1 MNPCLKE
8 HAMPRTK
15 NLPFQK
21 SLLAIAIGS
30 ALTPVWALE
39 LVQEPPLPTSKSAFV
54 APNVII
60 SVDDSGSM
68 DYCSNAE
75 SATKCV
81 KNINN
86 TGRTSSTVYSCNTG
100 YTLYSSNNCRSDTN
114 DNTKRSGKNGNYS
127 CSAGYVLSGNNCYKQ
142 DNSQLISTL
151 TYSCPSER
159 TLDTS
164 TNDCFT
170 WGGATDETEP
180 VNGAWPVTARRMNVL
195 KYSLKKVFND
205 TTLIP
210 DGKIRLAW
218 QAMWNNGGSPGVGP
232 RQQTGYNWWGNPT
245 YSPAGATSVNSTTLG
260 VNSMKPLQG
269 SATAD
274 GTHRKNFLDFV
285 GKLTAD
291 NGTPSHRM
299 FSQAD
304 GYMRLTPNSNTSP
317 WSTDPGGTGTKG
329 TEYLGCRRNY
339 HIMMTDGRWNGT
351 ATALP
356 DTTKRDNATNLSIGG
371 GKAAYSGT
379 DSALYRDTS
388 IGTTLADWAFYSWAT
403 PLQANTALKDAD
415 KLKTSLVYD
424 QAPDTET
431 FGTGTDQVT
440 LKKFWNPKYNP
451 ATWPHMVTYTI
462 GFSEMAYKWDY
473 PSITAPTQMAPFG
486 YDGSFPLLAKGTT
499 SWPDLYYTNNQNN
512 TESRNSLDLWHAAL
526 NGRGRFYA
534 IQQGAELEN
543 AFREIIGK
551 INEESAPLPDKI
563 AGGGST
569 SGYNVSQSNAGIF
582 ASVYSPLNS
591 WSGSITA
598 SRAVEPEEYACPTK
612 DDPAA
617 KCYRFPDTIAG
628 WQGKSTA
635 DRLDEAWPAGDA
647 VDGRLVL
654 SWSDATSTGIPFKW
668 SSDTAIGYSE
678 AQKWALLGAT
688 SGDTTQAP
696 LKTQG
701 INIVNYI
708 RGDRRLEGTTTDK
721 PLRVRFSRQ
730 GDVVN
735 SEIWYTGGPISN
747 YAMGYSTFVAA
758 QKNRTPVLYVGG
770 NDGMLH
776 GFSATDGKELIAYVP
791 RGVVGGLKALTDK
804 DYQHR
809 YYVDGS
815 PMTGDITDGSNWKT
829 LLVGSLGAGGKGYF
843 VLDVTNPGNFGTASA
858 SDLVVLDRTRGSTEA
873 ATDCSALSGTAKTVC
888 DTAVAENNDIGNIV
902 AQPGRNPANLQEA
915 TQITRMNNGR
925 WAVVMGNGYNSA
937 NQRPVLLVQYLDGD
951 DKRLMRIQAT
961 TDTTGSGNAKDNG
974 LASPALMDLNGDGKT
989 DVVYAGDNLG
999 NLWKFDLTSTDETQW
1014 KVAFGGTDYN
1024 TPGSGKPLFTTR
1036 GPVELNG
1043 TRDQVQPITA
1053 PPIVRAN
1060 DRTMTVGTGA
1070 SAKTVSIGGMMV
1082 AFGTGR
1088 NLTAN
1093 DRNTSITQNVQTV
1106 YSVLDNTRYR
1116 MNTDKTALE
1125 VHPGTGDC
1133 ATEPSTC
1140 IPTPAAVGTMASN
1153 GATLAKQ
1160 TIAAVS
1166 GTVSGD
1172 DATVNA
1178 TQELTKATW
1187 KDYKGWYL
1195 DLPAKGERLLKP
1207 MQFFDGSNILAVYS
1221 ESPSGTK
1228 NAESDNINESCVP
1241 VKVDTSAGAQWR
1253 TLINIMDGKRPSIQ
1267 LVDTNNDGFYN
1278 SADLNV
1284 SRVAV
1289 KTGTPILI
1297 TKRNRIADITGGGGA
1312 RDTLNRM
1319 PEQSMRPSWR
1329 QIK

>member
-30 ALTPVWALE
+30 ALTPVWALD
-39 LVQEPPLPTSKSAFV
+39 LVQAPPMPTSKSAFV

-68 DYCSNAE
+68 GFRLDTGSTKD
-75 SATKCV
+75 AT
-81 KNINN
+81 NN
-86 TGRTSSTVYSCNTG
+86 TTPNADKSWPLTS
-100 YTLYSSNNCRSDTN
+100 
-114 DNTKRSGKNGNYS
+114 
-127 CSAGYVLSGNNCYKQ
+127 
-142 DNSQLISTL
+142 
-151 TYSCPSER
+151 
-159 TLDTS
+159 
-164 TNDCFT
+164 
-170 WGGATDETEP
+170 
-180 VNGAWPVTARRMNVL
+180 RRMNIL
-195 KYSLKKVFND
+195 KYSLTQVFND
-205 TTLIP
+205 KELIP
-210 DGKIRLAW
+210 DGKIRLGW
-218 QAMWNNGGSPGVGP
+218 QAMWNNGNTVDKYGDLDYWYGSGTNPGKGKTP
-232 RQQTGYNWWGNPT
+232 
-245 YSPAGATSVNSTTLG
+245 GADNIQSTNS
-260 VNSMKPLQG
+260 S
-269 SATAD
+269 
-274 GTHRKNFLDFV
+274 RKNYIRPLDENQRTNFLNFV
-285 GKLTAD
+285 SYLLPK
-291 NGTPSHRM
+291 NGTPSHKL
-299 FSQAD
+299 FKQAD
-304 GYMRLTPNSNTSP
+304 EHMRAALSKTGP
-317 WSTDPGGTGTKG
+317 WSTDPGGTGTKAE
-329 TEYLGCRRNY
+329 EYLGCRRNY
-339 HIMMTDGRWNGT
+339 HIMLTDGQWNGT
-351 ATALP
+351 VSGGQQDGTNWAASGSRLAYN
-356 DTTKRDNATNLSIGG
+356 TTSDQTRIYKDD
-371 GKAAYSGT
+371 
-379 DSALYRDTS
+379 DSD
-388 IGTTLADWAFYSWAT
+388 TLADWAFKSWMN
-403 PLQANTALKDAD
+403 PLQDPSKLKDAD
-415 KLKTSLVYD
+415 KLKTSKVYED
-424 QAPDTET
+424 APATESFSKT
-431 FGTGTDQVT
+431 KSVDVYETRPVYGKKCVAWDWWDRCTKVETVQTGTEEVKVGTRDETKSVNLQ
-440 LKKFWNPKYNP
+440 KYWNPKYNP

-462 GFSEMAYKWDY
+462 GFSKEAYQWTD
-473 PSITAPTQMAPFG
+473 APTPPTAQIPFG
-486 YDGSFPLLAKGTT
+486 YDNGFIDLVTGWQ
-499 SWPDLYYTNNQNN
+499 SWPKMSNN
-512 TESRNSLDLWHAAL
+512 SDIRGMDLWHAAI

-534 IQQGAELEN
+534 VEKGEDLEN
-543 AFREIIGK
+543 VFREIIGK

-635 DRLDEAWPAGDA
+635 DRLDEAWPAGGA

-815 PMTGDITDGSNWKT
+815 PMTGDIKDGSNWKT